1 MTNLRLVEDRLE
13 EISFPLVTEQP
24 LYVSPIWEEGSNSMP
39 LNMEHPIEAQGMNM
53 VASHKGI
60 ELNGKNIAVVGIGYT
75 VLQNDGIYR
84 EIEEAIYN
92 SALDTTGMTRRINT
106 SHNGARTIVTY
117 EFPAHTIEVA
127 NGDDVMLTIRVLNS
141 YDGSWRFMLF
151 VGAVRLICENGMI
164 IGEWFSE
171 QLCKHTKNIDTDVA
185 VEKLDHALEVY
196 TQNADLWVHYPS
208 SAVSDLEATNIL
220 TSLAGG
226 SKTLLELLQ
235 QTHVKYVDEMG
246 KNLWA
251 LFNTLTDWST
261 HAKFKNEDNK
271 ASTVITREAKV
282 RKVLPMLEAI
292 RRVA

>member
-13 EISFPLVTEQP
+13 EISFPIVTEHP
-24 LYVSPIWEEGSNSMP
+24 LLFTTGTCLGDSIAGDAEGK
-39 LNMEHPIEAQGMNM
+39 LHPMQTI
-53 VASHKGI
+53 ASHKGI
-60 ELNGKNIAVVGIGYT
+60 ELNGNNIAIVGVGYT
-75 VLQNDGIYR
+75 VLQNDGIYK

>member
-1 MTNLRLVEDRLE
+1 
-13 EISFPLVTEQP
+13 
-24 LYVSPIWEEGSNSMP
+24 
-39 LNMEHPIEAQGMNM
+39 
-53 VASHKGI
+53 
-60 ELNGKNIAVVGIGYT
+60 
-75 VLQNDGIYR
+75 
-84 EIEEAIYN
+84 
-92 SALDTTGMTRRINT
+92 MTRDINA

-117 EFPAHTIEVA
+117 TFPAHTVEVA
-127 NGDDVMLTIRVLNS
+127 LGDDVQLQIRVLNS

-151 VGAVRLICENGMI
+151 VGAVRVICENGMI

-185 VEKLDHALEVY
+185 VERLEHALEVY
-196 TQNADLWVHYPS
+196 THNAELWVHYPS

-261 HAKFKNEDNK
+261 HAKFKNEKNK

-282 RKVLPMLEAI
+282 RKVLPLLEAL

>member
-1 MTNLRLVEDRLE
+1 MTNLKLVEDRLE
-13 EISFPLVTEQP
+13 EISFPIVTEHP
-24 LYVSPIWEEGSNSMP
+24 LLFTTGTCLGDSISGDAEGKI
-39 LNMEHPIEAQGMNM
+39 HPMQTI
-53 VASHKGI
+53 ASHKGI
-60 ELNGKNIAVVGIGYT
+60 ELNGTNIAVVGIGYT
-75 VLQNDGIYR
+75 VVQNDGIYR

-92 SALDTTGMTRRINT
+92 SALDTRGMTRKINT

-117 EFPAHTIEVA
+117 TFPAHTIEVA
-127 NGDDVMLTIRVLNS
+127 DGDNVMLTIRVLNS

-151 VGAVRLICENGMI
+151 VGAVRVLCENGMI

-185 VEKLDHALEVY
+185 VEKLDHALQVY

-208 SAVSDLEATNIL
+208 TAVSDLEATNVL

-235 QTHVKYVDEMG
+235 QTHVEYVDELG

-251 LFNTLTDWST
+251 LFNTLTEWSS
-261 HAKFKNEDNK
+261 HAKFKNEKNK

-282 RKVLPMLEAI
+282 RKVLPMLEAL